1 MMRTKRRNKDE
12 TRAAVIEGAGRGFRK
27 KGFGGSGVDG
37 LAKEA
42 GVTSGAF
49 YGHFK
54 SKEEAFRQVVE
65 AGLEVLR
72 NAIAEIQA
80 REGDNW
86 LPVFVEFYLN
96 EKRTCDLGESCAM
109 QNLTGEVVRADR
121 ATMDTYRTGM
131 LGVVEQVAAGL
142 RAVPADERQQRA
154 WALLSMLA
162 GAVSLMRA
170 LGDETMAAGI
180 VERLHADLLATISAH
195 SDRHD

>member
-1 MMRTKRRNKDE
+1 MRTKGRNKDE
-12 TRAAVIEGAGRGFRK
+12 TRAAVIKGAGRGFRK

-42 GVTSGAF
+42 GVTCGAF

-65 AGLEVLR
+65 EGLELLR
-72 NAIAEIQA
+72 NAVAEIQA

-86 LPVFVEFYLN
+86 LPAFVEFYLN

-109 QNLTGEVVRADR
+109 QNLTGEVVRADQT
-121 ATMDTYRTGM
+121 TMDTYKTGM

-142 RAVPADERQQRA
+142 SVVPVDERQQRA

-170 LGDETMAAGI
+170 LGDETMATGI
-180 VERLHADLLATISAH
+180 AKRLHADLLATISAH
-195 SDRHD
+195 SDRRD